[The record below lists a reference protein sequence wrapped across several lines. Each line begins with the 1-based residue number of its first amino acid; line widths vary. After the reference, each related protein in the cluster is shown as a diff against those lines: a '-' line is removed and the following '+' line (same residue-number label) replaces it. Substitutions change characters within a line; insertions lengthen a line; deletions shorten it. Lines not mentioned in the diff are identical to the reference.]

1 MRRTRQRSLIAALLA
16 LTMVVAACGEADDAD
31 SGAQDEE
38 EPLALDLEESDE
50 ATEDEEEADDAGVTE
65 DEEATEDEAAFDL
78 EAAVADYASSLPDG
92 FNSEGDTEAFKE
104 ALQVEGA
111 VIIDV
116 REEVEYAEG
125 HIPGAINIPLRTVA
139 ENLHAIPTDRPVW
152 TYCRT
157 GWRANLVTSSLG
169 ILGYDNVTTYV
180 PSAVGWEEA
189 GEELVTEGNEP
200 EDFGDPGFEPELV
213 EAVHAFLSTVPD
225 DYYTNSRDDVK
236 GALGAGAIMVD
247 VREPSEYDEG
257 HVPEAVS
264 VPIRSIAAQQEDVP
278 TDTTIIVMCK
288 SGVRA
293 AVALPI
299 FHVLGFTNAQG
310 YPGSF
315 LDWEGA
321 GEPLVS

>member
-1 MRRTRQRSLIAALLA
+1 MRRTRRRSLIAAVLA
-16 LTMVVAACGEADDAD
+16 LTMVVAACGEAEDAD

-50 ATEDEEEADDAGVTE
+50 ATEEDEEADDAEATE
-65 DEEATEDEAAFDL
+65 DEEASEETAFDL
-78 EAAVADYASSLPDG
+78 EAAVADYATSLPAD
-92 FNSEGDTEAFKE
+92 FNTEGDTEAFKE
-104 ALQVEGA
+104 ALKVEGA
-111 VIIDV
+111 VLIDV
-116 REEVEYAEG
+116 REEEEYAEG

-139 ENLHAIPTDRPVW
+139 ENLDAIPTDQPVW
-152 TYCRT
+152 VYCRT

-169 ILGYDNVTTYV
+169 IIGYDNVTTYV

-200 EDFGDPGFEPELV
+200 EVFGDPGFEPELV
-213 EAVHAFLSTVPD
+213 EAAHGFLSTVPD

-236 GALGAGAIMVD
+236 AALAAGATMVD
-247 VREPSEYDEG
+247 VREPDEYGEA
-257 HVPEAVS
+257 HVPDAVS
-264 VPIRSIAAQQEDVP
+264 VPIRTIPANQGDVP
-278 TDTTIIVMCK
+278 TDSSVFVMCK

-299 FHVLGFTNAQG
+299 FHVLGYTNAQG

-321 GEPLVS
+321 GEPVTS

>member
-1 MRRTRQRSLIAALLA
+1 MRRTRRRSLVAAVLA

-31 SGAQDEE
+31 SAAQDEE

-50 ATEDEEEADDAGVTE
+50 ATEDEEEADEA
-65 DEEATEDEAAFDL
+65 EATEDDEASDEAAFDL
-78 EAAVADYASSLPDG
+78 EAAVADYASSIPED

-104 ALQVEGA
+104 ALQVEEA

-116 REEVEYAEG
+116 REEEEYAEG

-139 ENLHAIPTDRPVW
+139 ENLDAIPTDRPVW

-189 GEELVTEGNEP
+189 GEELVTEGNQP

-213 EAVHAFLSTVPD
+213 EAVHGFLSTVPD

-236 GALGAGAIMVD
+236 GALAAGATMVD
-247 VREPSEYDEG
+247 VREPGEYDEG
-257 HVPEAVS
+257 HVPDAVS
-264 VPIRSIAAQQEDVP
+264 VPIRSIPANQEDVP
-278 TDTTIIVMCK
+278 TDSNVMVMCR

-299 FHVLGFTNAQG
+299 FHVLGYTNAQG

-321 GEPLVS
+321 GEPLTS